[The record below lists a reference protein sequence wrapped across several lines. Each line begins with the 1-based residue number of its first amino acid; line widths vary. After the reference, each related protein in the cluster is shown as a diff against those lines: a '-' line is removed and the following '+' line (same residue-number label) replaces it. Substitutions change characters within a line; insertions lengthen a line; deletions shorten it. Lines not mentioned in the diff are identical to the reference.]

1 MTVITY
7 NFEEMT
13 AEERNELIEKTLWRH
28 FGVGF
33 QRFRVFENGR
43 KKFKG
48 KGIIAGHNQGMIQ
61 KTLSAEQ
68 YLYSH
73 HPKTL
78 ERA

>member
-1 MTVITY
+1 MTVMEY
-7 NFEEMT
+7 DFEEMT
-13 AEERNELIEKTLWRH
+13 TEEREELVGKTLWRH

-33 QRFRVFENGR
+33 QRFYVYEIGR

-48 KGIIAGHNQGMIQ
+48 KGVIADNNQGMIQ

-78 ERA
+78 DPA